1 MIRRP
6 PRSTL
11 FPYTTLFR
19 SLFSAEPSSKDA
31 KNVGANRVRGGGQ
44 RSNSHEFVA
53 SPAGVIATNEPPP
66 VVAGHNGTFRYCL
79 VCFPTPRSLCSSFRR
94 LRLCCRLLR

>member
-44 RSNSHEFVA
+44 RSNSNEFVA
-53 SPAGVIATNEPPP
+53 SPAGVIATNEPQP
-66 VVAGHNGTFRYCL
+66 VVAEHNGTFGYGFGFYTPPWFLAFSSGRL
-79 VCFPTPRSLCSSFRR
+79 GVCVALCE
-94 LRLCCRLLR
+94 